1 VCHEQQTS
9 LTASNVKVIEQNRNY
24 RVGHRQGSRGSNR
37 SKHRAMHD
45 HEEPRP
51 TCLPRWYLPVE
62 QGVIE
67 MAEDYES
74 MTVAQLKELLK
85 EQDLP
90 VSGKKSDLIARLQ
103 MLRATPKRS
112 VKKQRHP
119 KRHAVE
125 DSWDDE
131 DWDDETEDVY
141 MVKQKP
147 VLNDEMKAALA
158 LRSAQKKK
166 TPSFRRT
173 EWFRYKRLSRSGW
186 RAPHGMDNKQR
197 RNYKYRGS
205 LVRIGHGK
213 VAAARFLHPS
223 GFREVMVHNVSDLE
237 VIDPETEAARVGA
250 SVGGRKRETIYS
262 RADEL
267 GVRVL
272 NRRRDV

>member
-1 VCHEQQTS
+1 
-9 LTASNVKVIEQNRNY
+9 
-24 RVGHRQGSRGSNR
+24 
-37 SKHRAMHD
+37 
-45 HEEPRP
+45 
-51 TCLPRWYLPVE
+51 
-62 QGVIE
+62 

-85 EQDLP
+85 EQGLP
-90 VSGKKSDLIARLQ
+90 VSGKKTDLIARLLEADGQ
-103 MLRATPKRS
+103 TDD
-112 VKKQRHP
+112 
-119 KRHAVE
+119 AVE
-125 DSWDDE
+125 EDAPVEEAADDDAWDD
-131 DWDDETEDVY
+131 DWDDEGEDVY

-147 VLNDEMKAALA
+147 VLGDEMKAALA
-158 LRSAQKKK
+158 LRAAQKKK

-223 GFREVMVHNVSDLE
+223 GFREVMVHNLADLE
-237 VIDPETEAARVGA
+237 AVDPETEAARVGA
-250 SVGGRKRETIYS
+250 TVGGRKREHIYA

>member
-1 VCHEQQTS
+1 
-9 LTASNVKVIEQNRNY
+9 
-24 RVGHRQGSRGSNR
+24 
-37 SKHRAMHD
+37 
-45 HEEPRP
+45 
-51 TCLPRWYLPVE
+51 
-62 QGVIE
+62 

-85 EQDLP
+85 EEGLP
-90 VSGKKSDLIARLQ
+90 VSGKKSDLIARLHD
-103 MLRATPKRS
+103 AAGEADE
-112 VKKQRHP
+112 V
-119 KRHAVE
+119 VE
-125 DSWDDE
+125 DEPLVEDAEDDDSWEDE

-147 VLNDEMKAALA
+147 VLDDDMKAALA
-158 LRSAQKKK
+158 LRAAQKKK

-223 GFREVMVHNVSDLE
+223 GFREVMVHNLADLE
-237 VIDPETEAARVGA
+237 SVDPETEAARVGA
-250 SVGGRKRETIYS
+250 TVGGRKREHIYA

>member
-1 VCHEQQTS
+1 
-9 LTASNVKVIEQNRNY
+9 
-24 RVGHRQGSRGSNR
+24 
-37 SKHRAMHD
+37 
-45 HEEPRP
+45 
-51 TCLPRWYLPVE
+51 
-62 QGVIE
+62 

-85 EQDLP
+85 EAGLP
-90 VSGKKSDLIARLQ
+90 VSGKKSDLISRLHEAAGETEE
-103 MLRATPKRS
+103 MVEDDAP
-112 VKKQRHP
+112 VED
-119 KRHAVE
+119 VEEE

-131 DWDDETEDVY
+131 DWDDEDEDVY

-147 VLNDEMKAALA
+147 VLDDDMKAALA
-158 LRSAQKKK
+158 LRAAQKKK

-223 GFREVMVHNVSDLE
+223 GFREVMVHNVADLE
-237 VIDPETEAARVGA
+237 AVDPETEAARVGA
-250 SVGGRKRETIYS
+250 TVGGRKREHIYA

>member
-1 VCHEQQTS
+1 M
-9 LTASNVKVIEQNRNY
+9 K
-24 RVGHRQGSRGSNR
+24 
-37 SKHRAMHD
+37 
-45 HEEPRP
+45 
-51 TCLPRWYLPVE
+51 
-62 QGVIE
+62 

-85 EQDLP
+85 EQGLP

-103 MLRATPKRS
+103 EAAGVDEEIEDVIDEAPA
-112 VKKQRHP
+112 QE
-119 KRHAVE
+119 ADVE
-125 DSWDDE
+125 DDDTWDDD
-131 DWDDETEDVY
+131 DWDDEEDDVY

-147 VLNDEMKAALA
+147 VLDEEMKAALA
-158 LRSAQKKK
+158 LRTAQKKK

-223 GFREVMVHNVSDLE
+223 GFKEIMVHNVGDLDG
-237 VIDPETEAARVGA
+237 IDPAVEAARIGSA
-250 SVGGRKRETIYS
+250 VGGRKRATIHA

-267 GVRVL
+267 GIRVL
-272 NRRRDV
+272 NRRRDA